1 MNSVVD
7 KVIADKEAE
16 KRRRLDFAKEE
27 LAEKLMR
34 EDYFDREYAEPDEK
48 LKHIYEKEDLP
59 DGGVRY
65 YKKVPLKL
73 TDGEFEALRGY
84 YPSDKFE
91 PEKPT
96 IVGVLQILAW
106 AIFVLGVIIGVWVG
120 GDAIIWAVLGA
131 IPATAFFLALAEI
144 IKRLNN
150 IEKLLKKDK

>member
-1 MNSVVD
+1 MNAVVE

-27 LAEKLMR
+27 LAEKLLR
-34 EDYFDREYAEPDEK
+34 EDYFDKEYAEPDEK
-48 LKHIYEKEDLP
+48 LKYTFEEEKLP

-73 TDGEFEALRGY
+73 TDEEFKALRGY
-84 YPSDKFE
+84 YPSDKYE

-106 AIFVLGVIIGVWVG
+106 LIFAFSVIVG
-120 GDAIIWAVLGA
+120 IWGGGGTIVWAVLGA
-131 IPATAFFLALAEI
+131 IPVTAFFLALAEI